1 MIHTKEVGV
10 MAKVLHLTA
19 VIWREGKQ
27 FVSRCPEIG
36 VASYGKTPAAARKA
50 LQEAVELWIAN
61 ARKLGILNEI
71 RPSLEMK
78 ERYTAPLEVAV

>member
-1 MIHTKEVGV
+1 
-10 MAKVLHLTA
+10 MAKSLHLTA

-27 FVSRCPEIG
+27 YVSRCPEIG
-36 VASYGKTPAAARKA
+36 VASYGKTPTTARLA
-50 LQEAVELWIAN
+50 LQEAVELWLSN
-61 ARKLGILNEI
+61 ARKLGILDEI